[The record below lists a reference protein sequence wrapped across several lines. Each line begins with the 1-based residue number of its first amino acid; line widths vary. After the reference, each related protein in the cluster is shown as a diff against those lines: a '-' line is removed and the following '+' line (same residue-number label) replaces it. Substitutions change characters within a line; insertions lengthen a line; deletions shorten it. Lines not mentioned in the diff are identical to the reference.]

1 MILDQII
8 VGPLQVNCYIVGD
21 EETRETAVIDPG
33 DSPGKVLALLNQHR
47 LRLKFIINTH
57 AHFDHVQGV
66 GEVRKATGARFL
78 LHRAD
83 LPILQK
89 APQQMRLWLGQEGE
103 APPEPDGFLA
113 EGDIVQLG
121 GVGLRVLHVP
131 GHSPGSIALVDE
143 AGQRVFVGDVL
154 FAGSIGRTDIPGGDF
169 DALMDSIRDK
179 LLTLDDAYQVLPG
192 HGPSTTIGQERRTNP
207 FLVSGPQGW

>member
-21 EETRETAVIDPG
+21 EETREAAVIDPG
-33 DSPGKVLALLNQHR
+33 GSPQKVLALLARHR
-47 LRLKFIINTH
+47 LHLKVIINTH

-83 LPILQK
+83 LPILQR

-103 APPEPDGFLA
+103 AAPEPDGFLD
-113 EGDIVQLG
+113 EGDLVPIG
-121 GVGLRVLHVP
+121 GIALRVLHVP
-131 GHSPGSIALVDE
+131 GHSPGSIALVEE
-143 AGQRVFVGDVL
+143 AGKHVFVGDVL

-169 DALMDSIRDK
+169 DTLMASLRDK
-179 LLTLDDAYQVLPG
+179 LLTLDDAYQVWPG

-207 FLVSGPQGW
+207 FLNPEAQAW